1 MKCRICAVEMRH
13 AFRHLLLRKHDVE
26 YFQCDACGFLQ
37 TETPY
42 WLEEA
47 YSSAIVSADT
57 GIMWRNVYLSKVAT
71 AVLWRLFRGRGKFL
85 DAAGGYGLFTRLMR
99 DIGFDYY
106 WSDPHAQNLVARGFE
121 GSAEMAP
128 YAAVSAFEVLEHV
141 VDPLEF
147 LSDLMRTMQTRTV
160 LTSTELFTGAA
171 PDPAHWWYYAFDAG
185 QHISFYR
192 RSTLEA
198 IAGKL
203 GLKLYSGRSI
213 HLWTDRSLSA
223 LGFRLLSE
231 PRLAGALS
239 LPARL
244 RLHSKMFADHHL
256 QLKS

>member
-1 MKCRICAVEMRH
+1 MKCRVCAAEMRR

-26 YFQCDACGFLQ
+26 YFQCGACGFLQ

-42 WLEEA
+42 WLDEA

-57 GIMWRNVYLSKVAT
+57 GIMQRNVYLSKVAT
-71 AVLWRLFRGRGKFL
+71 GVLWRLFRGRGKFL

-121 GSAEMAP
+121 GTAATGP

-147 LSDLMRTMQTRTV
+147 LSDLMRAMQTRTV
-160 LTSTELFTGAA
+160 LISTELFTGTA
-171 PDPAHWWYYAFDAG
+171 PDPAQWWYYAFDAG

-223 LGFRLLSE
+223 LEFRLMAE
-231 PRLAGALS
+231 PRLAGTLS
-239 LPARL
+239 WPARL
-244 RLHSKMFADHHL
+244 RLHSKIFTDHHL